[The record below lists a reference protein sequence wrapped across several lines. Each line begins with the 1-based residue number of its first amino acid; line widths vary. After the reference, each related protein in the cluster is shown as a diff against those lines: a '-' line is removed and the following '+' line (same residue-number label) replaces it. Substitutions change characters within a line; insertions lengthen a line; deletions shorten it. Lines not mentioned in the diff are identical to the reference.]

1 LTTESFS
8 LTYEIDDHYNVV
20 EYAGLSELTFD
31 PRPDIRKSALEVLFD
46 TLRFHGHMFSPGL
59 WEKVFDSVLFPI
71 FDYVRRATEPAAR
84 KQEASSEKQAE
95 LEMDAWLY
103 ETCTLALQL
112 VVDLFVKFYPV
123 VSPLLGRI
131 LSLLTGFIKRP
142 HQSLAAIGVAAF
154 VRLMSNAGNL
164 LSDEKWLEV
173 LTAFHEAAFETL
185 PDLEDLVAS
194 AEEEQTS
201 HKPVSSHDNPEHP
214 EKTDALVLH
223 LLLTAVKCRIA
234 VQLLLVQAM
243 TEIYNSHG
251 SQLSVANTMLLL
263 DTLHAVAGHAH
274 KVNGDHALR
283 QKLQELQLMPDP
295 PLLRLES
302 EAYQAYLNM
311 LQHLPLD
318 KPTLAKD
325 VDVETRL
332 VELCEEVLR
341 LYVSTSTASVVP
353 IQKARWVVPL
363 GSARRREL
371 VARAPL
377 VVATLQAVSGLRD
390 ASFERYLVRFFPLLA
405 GLISCEH
412 GSGEVQVA
420 LSDMFSNWIG
430 PILLQT

>member
-1 LTTESFS
+1 
-8 LTYEIDDHYNVV
+8 
-20 EYAGLSELTFD
+20 
-31 PRPDIRKSALEVLFD
+31 
-46 TLRFHGHMFSPGL
+46 M
-59 WEKVFDSVLFPI
+59 
-71 FDYVRRATEPAAR
+71 
-84 KQEASSEKQAE
+84 
-95 LEMDAWLY
+95 
-103 ETCTLALQL
+103 
-112 VVDLFVKFYPV
+112 
-123 VSPLLGRI
+123 
-131 LSLLTGFIKRP
+131 
-142 HQSLAAIGVAAF
+142 
-154 VRLMSNAGNL
+154 
-164 LSDEKWLEV
+164 
-173 LTAFHEAAFETL
+173 
-185 PDLEDLVAS
+185 
-194 AEEEQTS
+194 
-201 HKPVSSHDNPEHP
+201 
-214 EKTDALVLH
+214 
-223 LLLTAVKCRIA
+223 
-234 VQLLLVQAM
+234 
-243 TEIYNSHG
+243 
-251 SQLSVANTMLLL
+251 ANTMLLL

-341 LYVSTSTASVVP
+341 LYVSTSTVSVVP

-371 VARAPL
+371 AARAPL

>member
-1 LTTESFS
+1 M
-8 LTYEIDDHYNVV
+8 V

-201 HKPVSSHDNPEHP
+201 HKPVSSNDNPEHP

-234 VQLLLVQAM
+234 VQLLLVQVW
-243 TEIYNSHG
+243 TDSLGLSSVKVLWCVGCCCCFRKLIF
-251 SQLSVANTMLLL
+251 QLYLQERCLLL
-263 DTLHAVAGHAH
+263 ERYMERLLKLVGISTGNDRNLQFTWITIVSGQHDAAAGH
-274 KVNGDHALR
+274 
-283 QKLQELQLMPDP
+283 
-295 PLLRLES
+295 
-302 EAYQAYLNM
+302 
-311 LQHLPLD
+311 
-318 KPTLAKD
+318 
-325 VDVETRL
+325 
-332 VELCEEVLR
+332 
-341 LYVSTSTASVVP
+341 TAC
-353 IQKARWVVPL
+353 
-363 GSARRREL
+363 
-371 VARAPL
+371 
-377 VVATLQAVSGLRD
+377 SGR
-390 ASFERYLVRFFPLLA
+390 
-405 GLISCEH
+405 SC
-412 GSGEVQVA
+412 
-420 LSDMFSNWIG
+420 
-430 PILLQT
+430 T